1 MDAFTEK
8 GKTKTEF
15 ISRNHGHSRYEVII
29 KTTSHEHY
37 RETEDF
43 ARRLIDHAKPMTN
56 ADRIR
61 AMTDEQL
68 AALLAHETY
77 RIAEPFFQYIGLGIT
92 EEVCYCQRLNWLKQ
106 PVEVE

>member
-1 MDAFTEK
+1 MAICKHRVMDK
-8 GKTKTEF
+8 CKKNGKPCCWGKDCFEP
-15 ISRNHGHSRYEVII
+15 E
-29 KTTSHEHY
+29 EP
-37 RETEDF
+37 
-43 ARRLIDHAKPMTN
+43 KPMTN

-61 AMTDEQL
+61 AMTDEEL

-77 RIAEPFFQYIGLGIT
+77 RIAEPYFQYIGLGIT